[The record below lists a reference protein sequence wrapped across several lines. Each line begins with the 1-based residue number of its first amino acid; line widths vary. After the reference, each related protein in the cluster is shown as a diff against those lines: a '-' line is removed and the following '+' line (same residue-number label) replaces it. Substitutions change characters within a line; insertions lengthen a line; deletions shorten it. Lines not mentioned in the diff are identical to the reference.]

1 MRSVWGKLIQNEF
14 GKERYYQYT
23 QKIDKKESMDI
34 FCDIY
39 EKLCRRSKEDL
50 NHSLRKLLT
59 SVQMSLSISKN
70 FLRIT
75 LAEIV
80 AVMVLL
86 LAGLQPL
93 VLYPAILVL
102 AAMYIFKLME
112 YMKNRFCEVDIKI
125 VLIYKIALFHL
136 LEENSLQKNNPHV
149 Y

>member
-14 GKERYYQYT
+14 GKE
-23 QKIDKKESMDI
+23 
-34 FCDIY
+34 
-39 EKLCRRSKEDL
+39 RRSKEDL

-59 SVQMSLSISKN
+59 SVQMSMSISKN